1 MTIPE
6 SQAKEF
12 AEDFYRSSKPNT
24 MENLK
29 ERLETKLYLF
39 RKEKDQ
45 LDFLKVL
52 VNEINRDLTEHESDC
67 RNKSC
72 RYREERE
79 PGIFLIQQEIDEIN
93 ERFEFEPKKEDA
105 FSVEDEISLHNK
117 LNEIIEKLDRQDAG
131 QEVLFEE
138 IESLKNHFNLGKKT
152 WFQLLK
158 GKLVDVAIEK
168 GIEITIVQQIYN
180 ALADGFVNGMKWLN

>member
-6 SQAKEF
+6 SQAQEF
-12 AEDFYRSSKPNT
+12 AEEFYNSSKPNT
-24 MENLK
+24 IENLK
-29 ERLETKLYLF
+29 DRLDAKLYLF
-39 RKEKDQ
+39 RKDKDQ

-52 VNEINRDLTEHESDC
+52 VNDIKVDIATHEADC
-67 RNKSC
+67 TRNGC
-72 RYREERE
+72 QYREERE

-93 ERFEFEPKKEDA
+93 ERFEFEPGVEDA

-117 LNEIIEKLDRQDAG
+117 LNSIIEKLNRQDAG

-138 IESLKNHFNLGKKT
+138 IESLKNHFSLGKKT

-180 ALADGFVNGMKWLN
+180 ALADGFVNGMKWLK

>member
-12 AEDFYRSSKPNT
+12 AEDFFNSGKPNT
-24 MENLK
+24 FENLK
-29 ERLETKLYLF
+29 DRLDTKLYLF
-39 RKEKDQ
+39 RKDKDQ

-52 VNEINRDLTEHESDC
+52 VNEISSDIQIHEENC
-67 RNKSC
+67 TTIGC
-72 RYREERE
+72 HYRKERE

-93 ERFEFEPKKEDA
+93 VRFEFEPKKRDA
-105 FSVEDEISLHNK
+105 FSVEDEITLHNK
-117 LNEIIEKLDRQDAG
+117 LNEIIEKLNRQDAG

-138 IESLKNHFNLGKKT
+138 IESLKSHFGLGKKT

-158 GKLVDVAIEK
+158 VKLVDVAIEK
-168 GIEITIVQQIYN
+168 GVEITFVQQIYN
-180 ALADGFVNGMKWLN
+180 ALADGYVNSMKWLN

>member
-6 SQAKEF
+6 SHAKKF
-12 AEDFYRSSKPNT
+12 AKDYYHSSKPNT
-24 MENLK
+24 LENLK
-29 ERLETKLYLF
+29 DRLDSKMYLF
-39 RKEKDQ
+39 RKDRDQ

-52 VNEINRDLTEHESDC
+52 VNEINIDVDKHESEC
-67 RNKSC
+67 TRKGC
-72 RYREERE
+72 LYREDKEH
-79 PGIFLIQQEIDEIN
+79 GLFLIQQEIDEIN
-93 ERFEFEPKKEDA
+93 ERFEYEPKKEDV

-117 LNEIIEKLDRQDAG
+117 LNSIIEQLNRQDAG

-158 GKLVDVAIEK
+158 VKLVDVAVEK
-168 GIEITIVQQIYN
+168 GIEIIIVQQIYN
-180 ALADGFVNGMKWLN
+180 ALADGFVSGMKWLN